1 MRENQDYLINIR
13 DMCAL
18 LNRDRRTLW
27 FWVKNGKFPQPLKIN
42 GRTVGWRASEYRAW
56 LDSAR

>member
-1 MRENQDYLINIR
+1 
-13 DMCAL
+13 MCAL